1 MRSGWFLIDPSG
13 QISSALFGLESKDA
27 FAPLKHW
34 SVRRNLTMALL
45 RCKATSVWSV
55 SPKGSFTVF
64 AADSWAS
71 SVILRSSSREDVLS
85 VVAIMHLYED
95 YDFDLS
101 TKYHD
106 NNFYYNGKYSR
117 LGCISIQIWVFRMAR
132 HWNHFFFIFSGN
144 EFILPSSSTLDSN
157 NANKM
162 HLSDLISYPDPSAGI
177 SAF

>member
-13 QISSALFGLESKDA
+13 QISSALFGLEAKDA
-27 FAPLKHW
+27 IAPLKHW

-45 RCKATSVWSV
+45 RGKATSVWSV

-85 VVAIMHLYED
+85 VAIMHLYED

-117 LGCISIQIWVFRMAR
+117 LGCISIQIWVFRMAG
-132 HWNHFFFIFSGN
+132 HWNHFF
-144 EFILPSSSTLDSN
+144 SSFQVMSLYS
-157 NANKM
+157 
-162 HLSDLISYPDPSAGI
+162 HPRQL
-177 SAF
+177 